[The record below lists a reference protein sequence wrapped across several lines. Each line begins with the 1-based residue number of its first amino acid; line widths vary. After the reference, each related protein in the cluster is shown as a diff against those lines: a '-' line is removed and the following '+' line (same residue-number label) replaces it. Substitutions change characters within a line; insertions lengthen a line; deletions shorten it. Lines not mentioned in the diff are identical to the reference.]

1 MQVFY
6 KFLFLASLLALVAA
20 APAVSLEDGT
30 SLTLQRRVLRV
41 PLMPAGCMATA
52 VTPVANGCVDRRN
65 SDSAFTPDACF

>member
-30 SLTLQRRVLRV
+30 SLTLQRRVL
-41 PLMPAGCMATA
+41 PLMLADCMAAA
-52 VTPVANGCVDRRN
+52 VTPVPNGCRLD

>member
-30 SLTLQRRVLRV
+30 SLTLQHRVL

-52 VTPVANGCVDRRN
+52 VTPVANGCVDRRD

>member
-6 KFLFLASLLALVAA
+6 KFLFLASWLALVAA

-30 SLTLQRRVLRV
+30 SLTLQRRVL
-41 PLMPAGCMATA
+41 PLMPAGCMAIA
-52 VTPVANGCVDRRN
+52 VTPVANGCVDRRD